1 MIINPLKT
9 MDVVTLKLSSS
20 EEVIGLFLEK
30 NEKTIKLRKPLALSM
45 TQNGPALAPYFITCN
60 VLEDQTEIEFNRDCV
75 VSMGKTFKPFA
86 DIYTQSTSG
95 ITLNNNI
102 KV

>member
-1 MIINPLKT
+1 

-20 EEVIGLFLEK
+20 EEVIGMLI
-30 NEKTIKLRKPLALSM
+30 EKTDLNIKLRKPLALSM

-60 VLEDQTEIEFNRDCV
+60 VIEDHPEVEFSRNCV
-75 VSMGKTFKPFA
+75 VAMGKTFKPFA

-95 ITLNNNI
+95 ITLNTGNI